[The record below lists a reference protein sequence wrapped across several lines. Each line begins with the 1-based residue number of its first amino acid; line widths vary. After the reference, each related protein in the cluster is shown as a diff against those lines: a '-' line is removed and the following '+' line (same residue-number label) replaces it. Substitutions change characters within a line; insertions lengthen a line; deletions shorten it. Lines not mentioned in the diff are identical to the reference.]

1 MSKTF
6 EINPSVAT
14 TVNINPIIVGEEN
27 VPIIFTFDEEIE
39 DEFEVN
45 FWNSFQKNDEVT
57 AIGELIVENA
67 MMTLELTPT
76 DSGIVYYE
84 IMNITSNRVY
94 FKGNITVLK

>member
-1 MSKTF
+1 MDKIVN
-6 EINPSVAT
+6 INPSVAT
-14 TVNINPIIVGEEN
+14 TVNISPIIVGEEN

-39 DEFEVN
+39 DEFEVQ

-57 AIGELIVENA
+57 AIGALAVENA
-67 MMTLELTPT
+67 IITLELTPT
-76 DSGIVYYE
+76 TSGIFYYE